1 MVCAICFRCARP
13 SLAFLD
19 HLRTIGDHFSGFRA
33 VRPDGNCFY
42 RAYLFG
48 TLEAAVK
55 SDDCMDSLSELRT
68 KFKALAAF
76 CEASGYDSFA
86 VNDFHE
92 LLDEQL
98 ELLASACS
106 VETLESSVFA
116 DASVDGY
123 MIAFMRC
130 CCGAYL
136 RANADQ
142 YAGFLPE
149 EYASVDAFIRGEV
162 DPMYKDCDQLQIV
175 ALSKALEVPL
185 RIVYLDQSVGEPA
198 IHRFGPEEGTP
209 VVVLYRP
216 GHYDLLY

>member
-68 KFKALAAF
+68 KFKALAA
-76 CEASGYDSFA
+76 
-86 VNDFHE
+86 
-92 LLDEQL
+92 
-98 ELLASACS
+98 CS

-149 EYASVDAFIRGEV
+149 E
-162 DPMYKDCDQLQIV
+162 
-175 ALSKALEVPL
+175 
-185 RIVYLDQSVGEPA
+185 
-198 IHRFGPEEGTP
+198 
-209 VVVLYRP
+209 
-216 GHYDLLY
+216 